1 MCLNCGLQT
10 LPILLAVLSVV
21 NGIAADD
28 VRLRLFAPA
37 WRGIGDQ
44 DPRAVAKNFSIIYT
58 FDDPAPFH
66 QGSSASKVIIYSL
79 GPYVNKAELKTIA
92 PEALAHD
99 QAGEVVKARDWP
111 NWLVVPDNP
120 KLLEHEQKLV
130 RRLFE
135 RGFDGLF
142 IDSLDTAPI
151 DSSYVVTKALNPN
164 TAQPYTKEEWLAAEI
179 KMVSAARQALP
190 QGKLLFMNGLGPG
203 TRYWTEPEAA
213 SPRILLGGFDGAM
226 SESIWRMAKAPL
238 SQWPKPETWMLDIR
252 MIKDVDRRGLYG
264 FWWTKCGSVVG
275 ESPQDEAIHQDLIP
289 QWRRFALAS
298 YLLAAGPKSYFN
310 FLAGD
315 KRLNNGAQYYP
326 EYDAP
331 LGSAAGQMEQIGQTG
346 VYWRQFSRGL
356 VIVNPTAQSAGN
368 LQPGTVGRAEFLVAG
383 EDRKVRMP
391 FTIPAHTGWILT
403 K

>member
-1 MCLNCGLQT
+1 
-10 LPILLAVLSVV
+10 V
-21 NGIAADD
+21 NAIAADD
-28 VRLRLFAPA
+28 ARLRLFAPA

-44 DPRAVAKNFSIIYT
+44 DPAAVARKFSIIYT
-58 FDDPAPFH
+58 FNDAGPFH
-66 QGSSASKVIIYSL
+66 EGNSASRIIIYSL
-79 GPYVNKAELKTIA
+79 GPYVSKAELKTIA

-99 QAGEVVKARDWP
+99 PAGEVVKARDWP

-130 RRLFE
+130 NRLMA
-135 RGFDGLF
+135 GSFDGLF
-142 IDSLDTAPI
+142 IDSLGTAPI
-151 DSSYVVTKALNPN
+151 DSTYVLTKALNPN
-164 TAQPYTKEEWLAAEI
+164 TAQPYTKEQWLAAEI
-179 KMVSAARQALP
+179 KMVNAARQALP
-190 QGKLLFMNGLGPG
+190 PGKLLFMNGLGPG

-213 SPRILLGGFDGAM
+213 SPRILLAGFDGAM

-238 SQWPKPETWMLDIR
+238 SDWPAPDKWMLDIR
-252 MIKDVDRRGLYG
+252 MIKDVDRRGLYS

-275 ESPQDEAIHQDLIP
+275 ETPTDEAIHQDLIP

-315 KRLNNGAQYYP
+315 KKLNNGAQYYP

-331 LGSAAGQMEQIGQTG
+331 LGSAAGPMQPLGDSG
-346 VYWRQFSRGL
+346 VYWRPFQQGL
-356 VIVNPTAQSAGN
+356 VIVNPTAQAVGN
-368 LQPGTVGRAEFLVAG
+368 LRPDRANQAEFTVAG
-383 EDRKVRMP
+383 ENRLVRAP